1 MNLNLGFLTA
11 HLRLDTSHYVA
22 GMNTFQQQLNK
33 TSQKLTQFGAYMSAA
48 VTLPLTLFGRKAL
61 KEFLEFD
68 KAITRSMAVM
78 GGASDQLR
86 SQLSSVAVTL
96 STKVATP
103 ARELA
108 KGYFELGQ
116 AGYTAEQSI
125 AALPITESFAYAGS
139 MHLSQAV
146 SYLTKSLR
154 SLGMEST
161 DPEENL
167 RQMTRVADNLTFAAI
182 ESTAEIIDFSEAMKN
197 AGPALR
203 ILNKDIEEG
212 TAALMALA
220 NQGHVGSE
228 AGTQLYMVYR
238 DLQRANITQ
247 RAVWEKLKL
256 SVYDTGGE
264 MKNIADIIQDLE
276 MRFTGMSDEGVRT
289 TLMMLGFQDRSLRAT
304 QALFGLSSTIRKYE
318 ELLKEAGGL
327 TKKVQEDYLRSF
339 AAQLDILSNK
349 LSIVTRGIGEILAQR
364 LMSLSDAVTY
374 VVRAWNMMS
383 ESMQNSVVN
392 FGIFAAL
399 LGPVTLG
406 FAGLIKVLSYTIGL
420 WLKLGAA
427 VLTPFA
433 GVLAFI
439 ALAYTVRAVWKQGLE
454 GLSQDIQDFFSIFT
468 DGYNWLNEKT
478 GGFLDDYVRGWR
490 EAFLQLREDW
500 KETITYMAIAGA
512 GLSEGF
518 KAFWNK
524 SADVPFSIE
533 GFRKAWQAG
542 KDAFDAQA
550 LSDLE
555 SIEPM
560 KEVVG
565 NYLGTV
571 REMAPFYV
579 KAGKQVGEEIFGAV
593 RQQLRD
599 DFASLLPFF
608 QNNFPGLVSSIQN
621 LMSGFESPEFDIP
634 KTPDFK
640 AQLQSVREE
649 LARIQVDLQ
658 KAKEMEDWVI
668 GNTEYERR
676 RLEINAQIYSELI
689 RENGAYEAQWKYL
702 KSQSLQLELNGG
714 DIQLINKWLERQN
727 ELLSISVNKYGS
739 IGDQLDAAYRQMKI
753 EQEQAAGP
761 WYEFATTLPQ
771 MMENG
776 FMNMAKAGRDWGDQM
791 KAMLEEI
798 YWEFVRLQFIKP
810 IASALSQGFSFGM
823 SSLFGGNPSGT
834 PGPSPVGTDTSGV
847 FDYQLGGMASGG
859 IAWNPQ
865 VKWVAEKEPE
875 LITPLSQVGNVLG
888 NGGNVSV
895 NVINESGVPLTVSKE
910 EQYIMSDQRIID
922 VVVRRAPQDYQLQ
935 KALGVRR

>member
-22 GMNTFQQQLNK
+22 GMNTFQQQLDK
-33 TSQKLTQFGAYMSAA
+33 SSRKLTQFGAYMSAA
-48 VTLPLTLFGRKAL
+48 VTLPLTIFGRKAL

-103 ARELA
+103 AKELA

-116 AGYTAEQSI
+116 AGYSAEQSI

-154 SLGMEST
+154 SLGMESL

-247 RAVWEKLKL
+247 RAVWDKMKL
-256 SVYDTGGE
+256 SVYDTSGE
-264 MKNIADIIQDLE
+264 MRNLADIIQDLE
-276 MRFTGMSDEGVRT
+276 THFTGMSDEGIRT
-289 TLMMLGFQDRSLRAT
+289 SLMMLGFQDRSLRAT
-304 QALFGLSSTIRKYE
+304 QALFGLSSVMRRYE
-318 ELLKEAGGL
+318 ELLKEAGDL
-327 TKKVQEDYLRSF
+327 TKKVQADYLRSF

-349 LSIVTRGIGEILAQR
+349 LSIVSRGVGEILAQR
-364 LMSLSDAVTY
+364 LMTLSDVVTY
-374 VVRAWNMMS
+374 VVRTWNMMN
-383 ESMQNSVVN
+383 ESMQGSIVN

-399 LGPVTLG
+399 IGPVTLG
-406 FAGLIKVLSYTIGL
+406 VAGLIKVLSYTIGL
-420 WLKLGAA
+420 WLKLGVA
-427 VLTPFA
+427 VFSPFA
-433 GVLAFI
+433 GIFAFI

-478 GGFLDDYVRGWR
+478 GGFLDDYVMGWR

-500 KETITYMAIAGA
+500 KETIAYMAIAGA

-524 SADVPFSIE
+524 SAEVPFSIE
-533 GFRKAWQAG
+533 GFKKAWQAG
-542 KDAFDAQA
+542 KDAFDVQA

-560 KEVVG
+560 KEIVG

-571 REMAPFYV
+571 KEMAPFYA

-593 RQQLRD
+593 KQQLRD

-621 LMSGFESPEFDIP
+621 LMTAFKSPEFDVP
-634 KTPDFK
+634 KTPNYK
-640 AQLQSVREE
+640 AE
-649 LARIQVDLQ
+649 LESARAEIAKIQADLQ
-658 KAKEMEDWVI
+658 KAKEMEDWVR

-676 RLEINAQIYSELI
+676 RLEINAQIYQDLV
-689 RENGAYEAQWKYL
+689 REEGSYQAQLQYL
-702 KSQSLQLELNGG
+702 KSQAQQLELNGG
-714 DIQLINKWLERQN
+714 DIHLINKLLERQT
-727 ELLSISVNKYGS
+727 EILSIQVDKYGS
-739 IGDQLDAAYRQMKI
+739 IGNQLHAAYLQLKI
-753 EQEQAAGP
+753 EQEQVAGP

-776 FMNMAKAGRDWGDQM
+776 FMNMAKAGRNWGDQM

-798 YWEFVRLQFIKP
+798 YWEFVRIQFIKP
-810 IASALSQGFSFGM
+810 IANALGQGFSFLGSQIFAPTSGYATVNPTSGYTLPGGM
-823 SSLFGGNPSGT
+823 STVTGL
-834 PGPSPVGTDTSGV
+834 
-847 FDYQLGGMASGG
+847 AEGG

-875 LITPLSQVGNVLG
+875 LITPLSQVDNVLG
-888 NGGNVSV
+888 GGGNVSV
-895 NVINESGVPLTVSKE
+895 NVINESGIPLTVTKE
-910 EQYIMSDQRIID
+910 EQYMLSDQRIID
-922 VVVRRAPQDYQLQ
+922 VVVRRSSQDYGLQ
-935 KALGVRR
+935 KALGTRR